1 MDGKNSTTA
10 AQDKHRERADSAGD
24 DASSVRAPGSE
35 AGDGS
40 GDAAATEA
48 PHEDER
54 WESEGG
60 KAQ

>member
-10 AQDKHRERADSAGD
+10 AQDKHRQEADSAGD
-24 DASSVRAPGSE
+24 DSTSVRAPGSE
-35 AGDGS
+35 AGD
-40 GDAAATEA
+40 DAVATEA

-60 KAQ
+60 NAQ

>member
-10 AQDKHRERADSAGD
+10 AQDKHREESDSAGAD
-24 DASSVRAPGSE
+24 STSVRVPDSE
-35 AGDGS
+35 AGD
-40 GDAAATEA
+40 DAAATEA

-60 KAQ
+60 NAQ